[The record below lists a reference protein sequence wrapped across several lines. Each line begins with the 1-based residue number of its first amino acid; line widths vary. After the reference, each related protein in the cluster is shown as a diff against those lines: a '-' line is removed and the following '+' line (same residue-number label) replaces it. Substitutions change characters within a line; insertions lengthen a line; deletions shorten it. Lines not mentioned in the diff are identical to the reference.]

1 MARNLRGARAMRA
14 SMRRSVFVQLLPPER
29 CYSALPIKAFQG
41 ALRQV
46 TRGMIKAV
54 YQHIMSDKR
63 EEVNEAV
70 NGAAQAMFQG

>member
-1 MARNLRGARAMRA
+1 M
-14 SMRRSVFVQLLPPER
+14 QLLPPER
-29 CYSALPIKAFQG
+29 CYSALPIKAFHG

-63 EEVNEAV
+63 EEVNGAV
-70 NGAAQAMFQG
+70 NGAVEGMLSV

>member
-1 MARNLRGARAMRA
+1 MTRNLRGARAMRA
-14 SMRRSVFVQLLPPER
+14 RMRRSVFVQLCLPER
-29 CYSALPIKAFQG
+29 CYSALPSKTRQG

-54 YQHIMSDKR
+54 CLQSMRDKR
-63 EEVNEAV
+63 AEVNEAV